1 MNTNTFKQPVPIFV
15 GLGFPHQVESVAE
28 AHQILSDWP
37 SASRDSDHAITLDAC
52 RSALAGD
59 VDAETARAVFERFAR
74 RRGILAPEAMA
85 ASASQLASEWFN
97 H

>member
-37 SASRDSDHAITLDAC
+37 AASRGFDHAMTLDAC

-59 VDAETARAVFERFAR
+59 VDAETARAAFERFAR
-74 RRGILAPEAMA
+74 RRGILGAGGYGRVCFA
-85 ASASQLASEWFN
+85 ASLGMVQ
-97 H
+97 

>member
-15 GLGFPHQVESVAE
+15 GLGFPHQVESVGE

-37 SASRDSDHAITLDAC
+37 TASRGFDHAVALDAC
-52 RSALAGD
+52 RSALAGE
-59 VDAETARAVFERFAR
+59 VDSDTARSVFERFAR

-97 H
+97 Q